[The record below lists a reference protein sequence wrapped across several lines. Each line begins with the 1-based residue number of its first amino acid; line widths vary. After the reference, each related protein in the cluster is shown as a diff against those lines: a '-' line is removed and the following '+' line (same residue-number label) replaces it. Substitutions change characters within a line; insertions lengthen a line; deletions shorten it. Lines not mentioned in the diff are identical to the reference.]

1 MVVGM
6 GQGWRAPSLSHFGDA
21 GTVTRKVATHHG
33 SMVRSIGRDQD
44 SAARMSLARVTSLCL
59 SRAPS
64 RGLGNPLQD
73 THLEP
78 SSLLALF
85 QVKGRE
91 LLGPMH
97 LKIRPLRVSVQ
108 PCE

>member
-6 GQGWRAPSLSHFGDA
+6 GQEWRAPSLSHFGDA
-21 GTVTRKVATHHG
+21 GIVTRKVATHHG
-33 SMVRSIGRDQD
+33 SMVRSMGRDQD
-44 SAARMSLARVTSLCL
+44 SAARMSLALVSSLCL

-78 SSLLALF
+78 SFLLALF
-85 QVKGRE
+85 QVKCR
-91 LLGPMH
+91 
-97 LKIRPLRVSVQ
+97 
-108 PCE
+108 